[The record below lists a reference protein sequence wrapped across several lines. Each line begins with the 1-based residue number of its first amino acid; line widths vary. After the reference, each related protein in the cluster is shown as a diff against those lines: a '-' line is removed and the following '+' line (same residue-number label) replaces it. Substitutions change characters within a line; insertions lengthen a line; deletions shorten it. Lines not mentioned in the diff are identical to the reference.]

1 MSCKPGK
8 KKFSNPWMQRHV
20 QDHYVQKSVKEGYR
34 SRASFKILQIHEKDK
49 LFKHGQSVID
59 LGAAPGG
66 WSQVI
71 SKLVGPAGQVI
82 AIDRLPMDPI
92 LGVHIIEGDFL
103 TEETLNA
110 IIAISP
116 TGKVDWIVSDLSP
129 NLSGLSAIDQPR
141 MMALAEATLELADT
155 LLKPKGGILLKVFQG
170 SGFSEFHRTLQQRF
184 DKVQTRKP
192 DASRD
197 ESREIYLLGRGF
209 RAM

>member
-20 QDHYVQKSVKEGYR
+20 QDPYVQKSIKEGYR

-49 LFKHGQSVID
+49 LFRLGQSVID

-71 SKLVGPAGQVI
+71 SKLVGPTGQVI

-110 IIAISP
+110 IIAIAP

-155 LLKPKGGILLKVFQG
+155 LLKPKGSVLLKVFQG
-170 SGFSEFHRTLQQRF
+170 TGFSEFHRTLLQRF

-197 ESREIYLLGRGF
+197 ESREIYLLGRSF
-209 RAM
+209 RKI

>member
-20 QDHYVQKSVKEGYR
+20 QDPYVQQSVKQGYR
-34 SRASFKILQIHEKDK
+34 SRACFKLLQIHEKDK
-49 LFKHGQSVID
+49 LFKPGQRVID

-71 SKLVGPAGQVI
+71 VKLVGSAGQVI

-92 LGVHIIEGDFL
+92 HGVHIIEGDFL
-103 TEETLNA
+103 ADETIQSILN
-110 IIAISP
+110 IVQDK
-116 TGKVDWIVSDLSP
+116 KVDWIVSDLSP

-141 MMALAEATLELADT
+141 MMALADATLELANT
-155 LLKPKGGILLKVFQG
+155 LLKSKGGVLLKVFQG
-170 SGFSEFHRTLQQRF
+170 AGFSDFHRTLQQRF
-184 DKVQTRKP
+184 DKIQTRKP

-209 RAM
+209 HVI